1 MYVERPKFRDGE
13 FVLKTKI
20 YDEEH
25 EIHFAKQLIRL
36 LKVNEMIVEDF
47 VENKIAKLNERQYEQ
62 ILCFSK
68 NDRTKRK
75 NGIRSVLCL
84 YIG

>member
-1 MYVERPKFRDGE
+1 M
-13 FVLKTKI
+13 LKTKK

-25 EIHFAKQLIRL
+25 EIHFAKSLVKLVKI
-36 LKVNEMIVEDF
+36 NEKIEGYYVEH
-47 VENKIAKLNERQYEQ
+47 KLVILNGSRFDQ

-68 NDRTKRK
+68 HDRTKRK

-84 YIG
+84 

>member
-1 MYVERPKFRDGE
+1 
-13 FVLKTKI
+13 VLKTNK

-25 EIHFAKQLIRL
+25 EIYFAKSLVNL
-36 LKVNEMIVEDF
+36 LKINEEIEDYYAK
-47 VENKIAKLNERQYEQ
+47 NKLVILNERRFDQ

-84 YIG
+84 

>member
-1 MYVERPKFRDGE
+1 
-13 FVLKTKI
+13 VLKTKK

-25 EIHFAKQLIRL
+25 EIHFAKSLVKL
-36 LKVNEMIVEDF
+36 VKTNEKIEGYF
-47 VENKIAKLNERQYEQ
+47 VKNKLVILNGRRFDQ

-84 YIG
+84 

>member
-1 MYVERPKFRDGE
+1 M
-13 FVLKTKI
+13 LKTKK

-25 EIHFAKQLIRL
+25 EMHFAKSLVKLI
-36 LKVNEMIVEDF
+36 KINEKIEDYY
-47 VENKIAKLNERQYEQ
+47 VKNKLVILNERQFDQ

-68 NDRTKRK
+68 NNRTKRK

-84 YIG
+84 